1 MKMADN
7 HIRLES
13 SPWPDPLSQAN
24 LRVETNGRGRRRG
37 RRMVEEIAG
46 AGGWAYCS
54 SILHLRYFRSFHL
67 STSSPLPPFS
77 LLPFVRLHLSLFAF
91 FLVFS
96 PSPPLSLSLW
106 SIYPYAL
113 CSPLSRVFPNS
124 ILNLNHDLTVLPH
137 CVRYSQVKLHDRER
151 AVTANCLIIIQ
162 KDPRVVPVESVKL
175 RNAIVT

>member
-24 LRVETNGRGRRRG
+24 LRAETNGRGRRRG

-67 STSSPLPPFS
+67 STSSPPPS
-77 LLPFVRLHLSLFAF
+77 S
-91 FLVFS
+91 VFS
-96 PSPPLSLSLW
+96 SSFRTSTSITVRVLSCFLFLSALW

-162 KDPRVVPVESVKL
+162 KDPRVVPVESVRL

>member
-1 MKMADN
+1 M
-7 HIRLES
+7 LEDGLTVRAS
-13 SPWPDPLSQAN
+13 FISGTSDPFISPL
-24 LRVETNGRGRRRG
+24 
-37 RRMVEEIAG
+37 
-46 AGGWAYCS
+46 
-54 SILHLRYFRSFHL
+54 
-67 STSSPLPPFS
+67 LPPF
-77 LLPFVRLHLSLFAF
+77 LRFLF
-91 FLVFS
+91 FLSYVYIYHCSRSFLFS
-96 PSPPLSLSLW
+96 LPLRPSLSLW

-162 KDPRVVPVESVKL
+162 KDPRIVPVESVRL

>member
-1 MKMADN
+1 MGLLFE
-7 HIRLES
+7 HPS
-13 SPWPDPLSQAN
+13 SQVLQILSS
-24 LRVETNGRGRRRG
+24 LHFFPP
-37 RRMVEEIAG
+37 
-46 AGGWAYCS
+46 S
-54 SILHLRYFRSFHL
+54 SVFSSSFRT
-67 STSSPLPPFS
+67 STSIT
-77 LLPFVRLHLSLFAF
+77 VRVLSCFLSLS
-91 FLVFS
+91 LS
-96 PSPPLSLSLW
+96 LPLRPSLSLW

-162 KDPRVVPVESVKL
+162 KDPRIVPVESVRL